1 MRGDSKPDNL
11 TLGPAQAEFD
21 ALESPTAGAAAIR
34 GSALRVTG
42 YLVGVLLTVVSAA
55 VLFRYLGPDDAGK
68 YVTVLA
74 IVAIVGSVFD
84 GGLHSL
90 AIREAS
96 VRRGADRSA
105 VIGDLLGMRL
115 VMGAAA
121 IVLASAFALVLGYE
135 PSLVLGTA
143 LASLGLVLWSTN
155 LILAA
160 PLVAALRLGWVTSI
174 DLFRNAG
181 AMVLIL
187 AGVWAGSR
195 SRRLPGRPDSG
206 GRGGCR
212 LDGGARPPTRSRSR
226 LRFGSTRGA
235 ALVRD
240 VVPYALATAAGL
252 LYFRVAVVLL
262 SLVSSAHETGLY
274 SAAFRTV
281 EVLLIVPQLA
291 VSTVLPIFAHAASR
305 DRERLAYGVDRTFR
319 AAAVFGGGL
328 AVVLALGAPFAIAV
342 VAGPDFGGAAD
353 MLRIQ
358 ALGLGVAL
366 VTSVFTYALL
376 SLRMHRE
383 LLFANLAAL
392 GVSVVLTLALGSA
405 WGGVGAATATAIA
418 EVCLAGSAVWLLVR
432 RHPALR
438 PAWSF
443 LCRVFAAGLV
453 AGALALIPLPSLVL
467 AVAGAAV
474 YTALAFALRA
484 VPQELLVELGR
495 VRQVPQRSLVAVEGR
510 RRSRLP
516 AELLRP
522 CGAGASE
529 PIAQLSV
536 DQQGFDRSRNV
547 GDVRGV
553 EVERG
558 VPGDLLE
565 RADLRAGNRNAAHHR
580 FEDWQAE
587 ALRERWEDEARGGA
601 VQAFEHVVVDPAEK
615 ADSIA
620 GAALQLGL
628 EDGLVPGRHEHRVGL
643 RLNASDR
650 LEQPLEVLVRP
661 LRRDRKDDRGVAEL
675 EAAPE
680 LRFRNG

>member
-1 MRGDSKPDNL
+1 M
-11 TLGPAQAEFD
+11 
-21 ALESPTAGAAAIR
+21 
-34 GSALRVTG
+34 
-42 YLVGVLLTVVSAA
+42 
-55 VLFRYLGPDDAGK
+55 
-68 YVTVLA
+68 
-74 IVAIVGSVFD
+74 FD

-187 AGVWAGSR
+187 AGVWAGLGLVAFLAVPIPVAVAAVVWTAVLV
-195 SRRLPGRPDSG
+195 RRQVSLSPSFRVDAW
-206 GRGGCR
+206 RR
-212 LDGGARPPTRSRSR
+212 
-226 LRFGSTRGA
+226 
-235 ALVRD
+235 LVRD

-262 SLVSSAHETGLY
+262 SLVASAHETGLY

-291 VSTVLPIFAHAASR
+291 VSTVLPIFAHAATR

-443 LCRVFAAGLV
+443 LLRVVAAGLV

-495 VRQVPQRSLVAVEGR
+495 VRHVRSA
-510 RRSRLP
+510 RS
-516 AELLRP
+516 
-522 CGAGASE
+522 
-529 PIAQLSV
+529 
-536 DQQGFDRSRNV
+536 
-547 GDVRGV
+547 
-553 EVERG
+553 
-558 VPGDLLE
+558 
-565 RADLRAGNRNAAHHR
+565 
-580 FEDWQAE
+580 
-587 ALRERWEDEARGGA
+587 
-601 VQAFEHVVVDPAEK
+601 
-615 ADSIA
+615 
-620 GAALQLGL
+620 
-628 EDGLVPGRHEHRVGL
+628 
-643 RLNASDR
+643 
-650 LEQPLEVLVRP
+650 
-661 LRRDRKDDRGVAEL
+661 
-675 EAAPE
+675 
-680 LRFRNG
+680 

>member
-1 MRGDSKPDNL
+1 M
-11 TLGPAQAEFD
+11 
-21 ALESPTAGAAAIR
+21 
-34 GSALRVTG
+34 TG
-42 YLVGVLLTVVSAA
+42 YLVGVLLTVLSAA

-74 IVAIVGSVFD
+74 IVAIVGSMFD

-96 VRRGADRSA
+96 VRRGADRSE
-105 VIGDLLGMRL
+105 VIADLLGMRL

-121 IVLASAFALVLGYE
+121 IVLASAFAAVLGYE

-143 LASLGLVLWSTN
+143 LASVGLVLWSTH

-160 PLVAALRLGWVTSI
+160 PLVAGLRLGWVTAI

-181 AMVLIL
+181 AMVLML
-187 AGVWAGSR
+187 AGVWAGLGLIAFLAVPIPVAVAAVVWTAVLV
-195 SRRLPGRPDSG
+195 RRQISLAPSFRVDAW
-206 GRGGCR
+206 R
-212 LDGGARPPTRSRSR
+212 
-226 LRFGSTRGA
+226 

-262 SLVSSAHETGLY
+262 SLISSEHETGLY

-305 DRERLAYGVDRTFR
+305 DRDRLAYGVDRTFR

-418 EVCLAGSAVWLLVR
+418 ELCLAGSAVWLLVR

-443 LCRVFAAGLV
+443 LCRVLAAGLV
-453 AGALALIPLPSLVL
+453 TAALGLIPVPSVVL
-467 AVAGAAV
+467 AVAGAVV
-474 YTALAFALRA
+474 YTVLALALRA
-484 VPQELLVELGR
+484 VPEELLVELGR
-495 VRQVPQRSLVAVEGR
+495 VRQLRSA
-510 RRSRLP
+510 RS
-516 AELLRP
+516 
-522 CGAGASE
+522 
-529 PIAQLSV
+529 
-536 DQQGFDRSRNV
+536 
-547 GDVRGV
+547 
-553 EVERG
+553 
-558 VPGDLLE
+558 
-565 RADLRAGNRNAAHHR
+565 
-580 FEDWQAE
+580 
-587 ALRERWEDEARGGA
+587 
-601 VQAFEHVVVDPAEK
+601 
-615 ADSIA
+615 
-620 GAALQLGL
+620 
-628 EDGLVPGRHEHRVGL
+628 
-643 RLNASDR
+643 
-650 LEQPLEVLVRP
+650 
-661 LRRDRKDDRGVAEL
+661 
-675 EAAPE
+675 
-680 LRFRNG
+680 